1 MGPEVNE
8 TLESR
13 PPTLADLLELCRNLN
28 ENGAKYIVV
37 GGMAVIQHGFV
48 RATEDIDLLVDTS
61 PENEDKIR
69 ESLLFLP
76 DKAIKELRKGDIE
89 NYTVVRIA
97 DEIVIDLMES
107 ACGIN
112 YNEAI
117 NSILNVEIKGVQIPF
132 ASVEL
137 LWKMKQSYREKDKL
151 DRLFLSEKMKKSI
164 TL

>member
-1 MGPEVNE
+1 
-8 TLESR
+8 
-13 PPTLADLLELCRNLN
+13 
-28 ENGAKYIVV
+28 
-37 GGMAVIQHGFV
+37 MAVIQHGFV